1 MTYIRYTDIR
11 QLTDGDRQ
19 RLYDQAGPHRQQ
31 KAQRCRQQEDFD
43 RCIVAEALLRYSVGT
58 GDYQVERTPQGKPYL
73 KDRQDVHFNLT
84 HSGPWVAIAWSDAPV
99 GLDVEVFREKVQCQK
114 LARQFFCPDEQ
125 AYLQAEPSEELS
137 RFFLLWTKK
146 ESYLKYLGTGLTK
159 SLRSFSVL
167 EPEKLGVCFVTQDL
181 EGATLTLCAQT
192 PEVDFRPL
200 PLEEL

>member
-11 QLTDGDRQ
+11 QMTDRDRQ
-19 RLYDQAGPHRQQ
+19 RLYEQAGPHRQ
-31 KAQRCRQQEDFD
+31 KRARRCRQQEDFD

-99 GLDVEVFREKVQCQK
+99 GLDVEAFREKVRCQK

-137 RFFLLWTKK
+137 RFFQLWTKK

-167 EPEKLGVCFVTQDL
+167 EPEKLGVRFHSWHL
-181 EGATLTLCAQT
+181 EEASMTLCTTDPKIDIQ
-192 PEVDFRPL
+192 PL
-200 PLEEL
+200 PLTQL